1 LNFEKLDMRTHTTT
15 AALRGTTFRKAL
27 RAGFLA
33 FSLVLSAS
41 TAFSQAVGDYQ
52 TAGTVAGSWT
62 TLSFWQR
69 WNGSSWQTPTVDEG
83 YPGEKAT
90 PSNVTI
96 RNNRQV
102 TLNVSPANPIGNLT
116 FASSTANTYLTFSG
130 TNSLTV
136 NGSVTLSEPTSNNR
150 SCYVN
155 VANGSLTAG
164 SVTMPNTARDTR
176 DCYLQLDTGT
186 VTVGNVTMEGSNLRN
201 YILFSG
207 GGTVN
212 VQGTITGGGITSNAG
227 GGAGAPTSGTVN
239 YNSSSSQSIGA
250 YTYYNLTSSGG
261 GTKTLSGNVTVNN
274 ILNLSSGNISLGSSN
289 YNLTLASGGSVTGSF
304 DANHMIV
311 CDGTGSF
318 IKQGTAASNF
328 VMVYPVGTG
337 ARYTPFEITSLTAT
351 VTGTG
356 SVSVRAVAGT
366 ASGPPSANSTD
377 LQKYW
382 IVGTTN
388 LTVSSA
394 DLEMTYID
402 PDEVGT
408 GGDQSSYVP
417 HVYSGGSWIMPSG
430 GSGGGINPMTVMGSS
445 ILAGHWTAREAPIT
459 YYSYQSGD
467 WGTALTWTTDP
478 SGTLSV
484 NPAVPGALDRVV
496 ILNGRTVNTSVAR
509 TVLSLQINEG
519 GKLDIGSTTGHNFGD
534 VRGKGL
540 LRLST
545 ATFPG
550 GIFNDFVS
558 PDGGTVEYYN
568 LNNTNISTAQLEYN
582 NLIISNY
589 TATNNSVYLNNLTNP
604 TNYTINGNFSIVANG
619 SGSLTFFIGSSTA
632 SDNLINLTIYGNL
645 SVNSN
650 CNIRVSNFATGHAIP
665 NPNGTPLPA
674 YPIHSIYL
682 YGDLINNGSIRFTGL
697 TSPVVN
703 NYYTLTTTSYGGVNY
718 GAVQV
723 YFRGSSNNVA
733 QLNGTTDFYRLIVE
747 KGVDQT
753 YTLEINASNT
763 SNFALYGPN
772 NQGNNAFNG
781 GPDGYG
787 FGVYYKAL
795 FLHYGTLKL
804 NNNINIPSLT
814 EGGQDFNLIPT
825 ACLWVNGA
833 NVSTTVTGVNGTG
846 YQAATLYGKLRI
858 SAGTF
863 STGDAAGLVLGTLGT
878 PYIMVEGTGTLDASQ
893 VWAAVGGGNIITY
906 YQTGGTVNIRL
917 QGENHAGPM
926 LGLNDPSNVFIM
938 TGGTLNFTDVTFIGG
953 GTCTQIMDLRSNSN
967 NFNVGGDATV
977 NFNLP
982 SGYTYTVNTTVP
994 FNNLNITR
1002 RTGAGT
1008 VTIQFLNT
1016 SSTNV
1021 TVMNNLLV
1029 SDNTVLDLATNNLNL
1044 TVGGNFTLNANATY
1058 SPGTNTTTFN
1068 GLAGQVFANNGTITS
1083 GLYNMT
1089 VTNRSNTNISQNL
1102 TIRNNLAID
1111 ESCFLQD
1118 MGRTINVG
1126 GSITNSG
1133 THISQASGSI
1143 TLTGNTAQT
1152 IGGNGNG
1159 AFGNLNINK
1168 TGGSVTMAAN
1178 QRINGNLRLASN
1190 YILDIG
1196 TYKLTFSSTS
1206 NIYDALTGTGTAF
1219 SGTKMIRTA
1228 GNMSDG
1234 GVSKEFGSTSPFLF
1248 PLGTANDYTPAT
1260 IQFSSAPSTWGTVN
1274 IKPVARYQNYVT
1286 SSNSLDYYWKV
1297 TSTGFSGLPANSI
1310 SHTYRYVDSDIRGTE
1325 ANYIPGV
1332 YRPYSWTYI
1341 NDIAQVVD
1349 ANNEIRF
1356 WNISNVDGDY
1366 TAGELSAFGTVKVF
1380 YSRQNGNWEDVNT
1393 WSSVSVGGPVDGA
1406 LPGASNPV
1414 VIGDGNT
1421 LNHTVTIT
1429 TNNKTTGGLE
1439 IRSGSVL
1446 DIGTTTGH
1454 NFGALPDSKILGTGK
1469 IRISSSVA
1477 TATFPAGDFGNFLSS
1492 GGGTVEYY
1500 TTGTTNFTL
1509 PTTKTSYN
1517 NLIISPASAQT
1528 ITFPNISLR
1537 IYDDLLI
1544 SGTGTG
1550 VAQFNSAAAQ
1560 TLTVDSNLIVNGG
1573 ILRFMNNN
1581 NAQTVN
1587 VNGDVN
1593 IASGATFDVSI
1604 STNATNILNIYGN
1617 LNNNGTFDMYGSNT
1631 ARVTNVYFKGNVN
1644 RVISGTGIN
1653 EFNYLYVD
1661 KGSSRNTILNVT
1673 ANNLTLQGTGTALIL
1688 NNGTFRISNSSLN
1701 MTLSST
1707 TAFTVPST
1715 AALSA
1720 YDGTVNIGTTNNAG
1734 DLILNGRLEII
1745 NNGKVNIGQ
1754 LGQTY
1759 NNDIEYASGGNPE
1772 IIVADNGYLFV
1783 NGQVRRSL
1791 TISSGSLNYSQS
1803 GNSTVIIDGQAVS
1816 NTRAMFEI
1824 LNDGTFNMSGGTL
1837 TISRNFNNA
1846 SYNELYINPATYSV
1860 TGGTVRLGS
1869 AAAASGSSFN
1879 FVSLAPLWNLIID
1892 AKTTTKIANLRVSS
1906 LNILNNL
1913 TIEDNSEFHANGFD
1927 VTIGGNLANNNLN
1940 SASGISNGGYQ
1951 PGSLTQTTTFNGA
1964 SAQTLTGNGANLTNF
1979 GNLVV
1984 NKTDTLNLASNSN
1997 VRVNNNFSLISG
2009 TLNDGGNNITIIGD
2023 IYNSAVHTSPLSTG
2037 GIILNGSSKQEISG
2051 NGNGTFGNV
2060 QINNSVGINLVDNST
2075 INGVLTFTVGNL
2087 YIDDYLLTL
2096 GQNASIGG
2104 TPNVNSMILL
2114 NGVISDQG
2122 VKKLYPSGAY
2132 DFTFPIGVS
2141 GKYTPAR
2148 FNVTSN
2154 GAAGNI
2160 IIRPINYKHPALSGG
2175 GTSNRLDYY
2184 WFVTS
2189 GGFSNPV
2196 VEHTYYYDDV
2206 DIKGNENTYV
2216 AGRFIGNTW
2225 TPTYL
2230 SSDNTINAP
2239 LNTINILPSG
2249 GVGYIDGEYTAGD
2262 APNFVNLPVYYSR
2275 NATLGGNWTDPNAW
2289 TLNSDGSG
2297 GPAPSY
2303 PQGNPVVILSGHT
2316 ITMDANTQNA
2326 YSVTINGTLKIG
2338 TTLYHNLGHIK
2349 GGGTLQITSTT
2360 PSTDGVFVFPGGEF
2374 DDFMNNATS
2383 TIELT
2388 NNTATPAYLPLK
2400 PGNDYKPYQ
2409 HVIFSGSGIKYVSAD
2424 DLKVLGNL
2432 IIRGGTL
2439 DDTKFNKNITV
2450 LGNWIDSTTTASG
2463 GFVPGLG
2470 TVFFKGTAAQTMK
2483 VVNATTTEQ
2492 YYNLS
2497 VNNSAE
2503 LTISGNGQA
2512 AVGQYLYL
2520 TNGVITTNATN
2531 LLTLTNSSTSVV
2543 VGGSSSSFV
2552 NGPLRKNILSN
2563 SSFNFPVGDTSRY
2576 GNVYVSSTST
2586 GGYYIAQ
2593 YYNHNP
2599 GNDGMDPNSK
2609 INPVDAVSNTE
2620 YWRIN
2625 GPTGATANVRIRWDS
2640 QSGIIPPDAGSRTKL
2655 RIVEWNGSA
2664 WENRGNVINDGGVN
2678 SGTIQTSAV
2687 VAINGDHYFTIGV
2700 ESLPTATI
2708 TSGNSSICDDG
2719 SSTNISIDLT
2729 GVAPWSIKY
2738 KVNGANE
2745 TTVNNIAV
2753 SPYMLVVSNAIE
2765 PLASGGPG
2773 NYVFNISYV
2782 RDATGSTGVRD
2793 FTKTVTITLN
2803 ESPNPVVTGN
2813 TTVAISEAGV
2823 AYQSGTGNISGH
2835 TYYWEVSSG
2844 ASITSGQGTYRILVT
2859 WPSSSG
2865 TGWVKLTETVTTG
2878 GCSKFNQLS
2887 VQITDIPSPHVTG
2900 PTPVCN
2906 GITATYST
2914 PHVGTHTYQWS
2925 LPDGGGSII
2934 GSSILNS
2941 VDVQWNSTGIF
2952 RVKVIETGSESK
2964 EDYMEVTVN
2973 PLPLNTFTVSDPSI
2987 CYGSTANIIVYA
2999 TSPGLSFQLRNNTDN
3014 SNVGSPVSSGPGGD
3028 VTINVSP
3035 VSTTVYNILATNEYG
3050 CSQQLTDLSTV
3061 SVKERPTASIA
3072 VDGGFNPIC
3081 DGDNTQM
3088 TITLSGGT
3096 SPYSFSITDGSH
3108 TDSITGATSLPY
3120 TYSPTTFP
3128 IWTGPGSNNTY
3139 TYSIPTVTSANGCTN
3154 SGSNSVDVTVY
3165 KVPETGPEYH
3175 IPNNMGF

>member
-1 LNFEKLDMRTHTTT
+1 MIGIRFKIYFTELKKILTVIF
-15 AALRGTTFRKAL
+15 
-27 RAGFLA
+27 FL
-33 FSLVLSAS
+33 FISVLSIFAQK
-41 TAFSQAVGDYQ
+41 TWDGG
-52 TAGTVAGSWT
+52 AGTNNWGDPNN
-62 TLSFWQR
+62 
-69 WNGSSWQTPTVDEG
+69 WNPNGVPVPTD
-83 YPGEKAT
+83 
-90 PSNVTI
+90 NVTI
-96 RNNRQV
+96 NAGSDLTINVNVTAVCNSLILNQGTRNI
-102 TLNVSPANPIGNLT
+102 TLNIT
-116 FASSTANTYLTFSG
+116 SS
-130 TNSLTV
+130 NSLTV
-136 NGSVTLSEPTSNNR
+136 TNSITMNAPTGGTRNTTLGIGSGTVTCSSLTSNNSENNNR
-150 SCYVN
+150 DN
-155 VANGSLTAG
+155 VITISTGTLNVTGNLSMGNNANQNAITFSSNGVINVSGNLTTGTLTA
-164 SVTMPNTARDTR
+164 NA
-176 DCYLQLDTGT
+176 GT
-186 VTVGNVTMEGSNLRN
+186 IN
-201 YILFSG
+201 I
-207 GGTVN
+207 GGTFSP
-212 VQGTITGGGITSNAG
+212 TIFTANTS
-227 GGAGAPTSGTVN
+227 TVN
-239 YNSSSSQSIGA
+239 YNSSSAQSIGA

-261 GTKTLSGNVTVNN
+261 GTKILSGNVTVNN
-274 ILNLSSGNISLGSSN
+274 ILNLSSGNISLGSSSS
-289 YNLTLASGGSVTGSF
+289 NLTVAATGSITGSF
-304 DANHMIV
+304 DNTHMID
-311 CDGTGSF
+311 CDGAPGSLV
-318 IKQGTAASNF
+318 KQGTAASNF

-366 ASGPPSANSTD
+366 ATGPPAANSTD

-394 DLEMTYID
+394 DLKMTYIN

-408 GGDQSSYVP
+408 GGKQSTYSPYVNTGSSWSKP
-417 HVYSGGSWIMPSG
+417 ATTSLGGE
-430 GSGGGINPMTVMGSS
+430 NPMTVTGSTV
-445 ILAGHWTAREAPIT
+445 LAGQWTAREAPIT

-484 NPAVPGALDRVV
+484 GSAVPGAFDRVV
-496 ILNGRTVNTSVAR
+496 ILNGRTVTTSVAR

-519 GKLDIGSTTGHNFGD
+519 GKLDIGSTTGHQFGD

-540 LRLST
+540 LRLSS
-545 ATFPG
+545 ATFPDG
-550 GIFNDFVS
+550 SFNDFVS

-568 LNNTNISTAQLEYN
+568 LNNTNISTTRLEYN

-589 TATNNSVYLNNLTNP
+589 TATNNSVYLNNPTNP

-619 SGSLTFFIGSSTA
+619 SGSLTFYIGSSTA

-697 TSPVVN
+697 PSPVVN
-703 NYYTLTTTSYGGVNY
+703 NYYTLNTTSYGGVNY

-772 NQGNNAFNG
+772 NQGNNTFNG

-906 YQTGGTVNIRL
+906 YQTGGTVNLRL

-938 TGGTLNFTDVTFIGG
+938 TGGTLNFTNVAFADAT
-953 GTCTQIMDLRSNSN
+953 TCTQIMDLRSNSN

-1248 PLGTANDYTPAT
+1248 PLGTASDYTPAT

-1414 VIGDGNT
+1414 VIGNGST
-1421 LNHTVTIT
+1421 LNHTVTIAA
-1429 TNNKTTGGLE
+1429 NNKTTGGLE
-1439 IRSGSVL
+1439 IRTGSVL

-1550 VAQFNSAAAQ
+1550 VAQLNSAAAQ
-1560 TLTVDSNLIVNGG
+1560 TLTIDSNLIVNGG

-1593 IASGATFDVSI
+1593 IASGATFDVST

-1631 ARVTNVYFKGNVN
+1631 ARVTNVYFKGDDN
-1644 RVISGTGIN
+1644 RVISGTGTN

-1688 NNGTFRISNSSLN
+1688 NNGTFRVSNSSLN
-1701 MTLSST
+1701 MTLSSSS
-1707 TAFTVPST
+1707 AFTVPST

-1754 LGQTY
+1754 SGQNY

-1783 NGQVRRSL
+1783 NGQIRRSL
-1791 TISSGSLNYSQS
+1791 TISSGSLNYTQS
-1803 GNSTVIIDGQAVS
+1803 GNSTVIIDGRSAS

-1824 LNDGTFNMSGGTL
+1824 LNDGSFNMSGGTL

-1846 SYNELYINPATYSV
+1846 SYNELYINPASYSI

-1869 AAAASGSSFN
+1869 SVAATGSSFN
-1879 FVSLAPLWNLIID
+1879 FVSLAPLWNLAID
-1892 AKTTTKIANLRVSS
+1892 ATTTTKIANLRVSS
-1906 LNILNNL
+1906 LNVLNNL
-1913 TIEDNSEFHANGFD
+1913 TIEGNSEFHANGFD

-1940 SASGISNGGYQ
+1940 SSSGISIGGYQ
-1951 PGSLTQTTTFNGA
+1951 PGSLTQTTTFNG
-1964 SAQTLTGNGANLTNF
+1964 SSNQSLTGNGANLTNF
-1979 GNLVV
+1979 GNLVI
-1984 NKTDTLNLASNSN
+1984 NKTGTLNLSSNSN
-1997 VRVNNNFSLISG
+1997 IRVNGDFSLISG
-2009 TLNDGGNNITIIGD
+2009 TLNDGGSNITIIGD
-2023 IYNSAVHTSPLSTG
+2023 IYNSAVHASPFSTG
-2037 GIILNGSSKQEISG
+2037 GIILNGSSKQQISG

-2060 QINNSVGINLVDNST
+2060 QINNSVGVNMIDNST
-2075 INGVLTFTVGNL
+2075 INGVLTFTSGNL

-2104 TPNVNSMILL
+2104 SPNVNCMILL

-2122 VKKLYPSGAY
+2122 VKKLYPSGAS

-2154 GAAGNI
+2154 SAVGSI
-2160 IIRPINYKHPALSGG
+2160 TVRPTNYKHPALNGG
-2175 GTSNRLDYY
+2175 GTSNYLSYY

-2189 GGFSNPV
+2189 TGFSNPV
-2196 VEHTYYYDDV
+2196 VTHTYTYEDV
-2206 DIKGNENTYV
+2206 DINGVENTYV
-2216 AGRFIGNTW
+2216 AGRFINNSW
-2225 TPTYL
+2225 TPLYT
-2230 SSDNTINAP
+2230 SSDNTINAS

-2249 GVGYIDGEYTAGD
+2249 GVNYIDGEYTAGD

-2275 NATLGGNWTDPNAW
+2275 NLTLGGNWTNKNSW
-2289 TLNSDGSG
+2289 TLNADGSG
-2297 GPAPSY
+2297 GPAPDY
-2303 PQGNPVVILSGHT
+2303 PKGNPVVILSGHT
-2316 ITMDANTQNA
+2316 ITMNADTQKV

-2374 DDFMNNATS
+2374 DDFMNNSSS

-2432 IIRGGTL
+2432 IIRGGGTL
-2439 DDTKFNKNITV
+2439 DDTKYNKNITII
-2450 LGNWIDSTTTASG
+2450 GNWIDSTTTASG

-2470 TVFFKGTAAQTMK
+2470 TVFFNGTAAQTMK

-2497 VNNSAE
+2497 VNNSAG

-2552 NGPLRKNILSN
+2552 NGPLRKNILSG
-2563 SSFNFPVGDTSRY
+2563 SSFNFPVGDASRY

-2599 GNDGMDPNSK
+2599 GIDGMDPNSK

-2655 RIVEWNGSA
+2655 RIVEWTVSG
-2664 WENRGNVINDGGVN
+2664 WTNRGNVINDGGVN

-2708 TSGNSSICDDG
+2708 TSGNSSICNDG

-2753 SPYMLVVSNAIE
+2753 SPYTLVVSNAIE

-2999 TSPGLSFQLRNNTDN
+2999 TSPGLSLQLRNNTDN

-3035 VSTTVYNILATNEYG
+3035 ASTTVYNILATNEYG

-3061 SVKERPTASIA
+3061 TVYPLP
-3072 VDGGFNPIC
+3072 VP
-3081 DGDNTQM
+3081 
-3088 TITLSGGT
+3088 TLSGST
-3096 SPYSFSITDGSH
+3096 SLCQYSETVYTTEAGMSNYIWTVTKIDPTSDYQITSGGGLNNNSIT
-3108 TDSITGATSLPY
+3108 IK
-3120 TYSPTTFP
+3120 
-3128 IWTGPGSNNTY
+3128 WTGYQRHSVSVSY
-3139 TYSIPTVTSANGCTN
+3139 TNGNGCTPVSPVVLN
-3154 SGSNSVDVTVY
+3154 VNVSKSPYNDAI
-3165 KVPETGPEYH
+3165 YH
-3175 IPNNMGF
+3175 LPNK

>member
-1 LNFEKLDMRTHTTT
+1 MVGIYIKNHNILIV
-15 AALRGTTFRKAL
+15 KAL
-27 RAGFLA
+27 ALISIMLCLSLQGFAQKTWDGGAGT
-33 FSLVLSAS
+33 SNW
-41 TAFSQAVGDYQ
+41 GDANNWNPNGVP
-52 TAGTVAGSWT
+52 TAGQS
-62 TLSFWQR
+62 
-69 WNGSSWQTPTVDEG
+69 
-83 YPGEKAT
+83 
-90 PSNVTI
+90 VTI
-96 RNNRQV
+96 GPGYNITVN
-102 TLNVSPANPIGNLT
+102 GNYSC
-116 FASSTANTYLTFSG
+116 ASITFSG
-130 TNSLTV
+130 TSATNSTLTV
-136 NGSVTLSEPTSNNR
+136 NSGCTL
-150 SCYVN
+150 
-155 VANGSLTAG
+155 
-164 SVTMPNTARDTR
+164 
-176 DCYLQLDTGT
+176 T
-186 VTVGNVTMEGSNLRN
+186 VSGNVVLNGAAGNNTLCA
-201 YILFSG
+201 IAG
-207 GGTVN
+207 GGTLSCSSIIVAPN
-212 VQGTITGGGITSNAG
+212 DPGPSGNRTYTITSTIDSLIISNNVNINSWRGRNNSRLGNSSFIITSGNVIVGGSIVTFNENANN
-227 GGAGAPTSGTVN
+227 TSTFTLD
-239 YNSSSSQSIGA
+239 NSSPVLILNGSTPFNISTTGTSTITLNGTGANVIYNNGAQSIGA
-250 YTYYNLTSSGG
+250 YTYYNLTASGG

-274 ILNLSSGNISLGSSN
+274 ILNLSSGNISLGSSGS
-289 YNLTLASGGSVTGSF
+289 NLTIASNGSITGSF
-304 DANHMIV
+304 DNTHMIV
-311 CDGTGSF
+311 CDGTGSLV
-318 IKQGTAASNF
+318 KQGTAASNF
-328 VMVYPVGTG
+328 VMIYPVGTG
-337 ARYTPFEITSLTAT
+337 THYTPFEITSLTAT

-356 SVSVRAVAGT
+356 SVSVSAEAGT
-366 ASGPPSANSTD
+366 ATGPPSANSTD

-382 IVGTTN
+382 IVSTNN
-388 LTVSSA
+388 LTVSGT
-394 DLEMTYID
+394 DLKMTYIN

-417 HVYSGGSWIMPSG
+417 HVYSNGSWIMPSG

-445 ILAGHWTAREAPIT
+445 ILAGQWTAREAPIT

-496 ILNGRTVNTSVAR
+496 ILNGRTVTTSVAR

-519 GKLDIGSTTGHNFGD
+519 GKLDIGATTGHHFGD

-550 GIFNDFVS
+550 GSFTDFVS
-558 PDGGTVEYYN
+558 AEGGTVEYYN
-568 LNNTNISTAQLEYN
+568 LNTNISTSQMVYN

-589 TATNNSVYLNNLTNP
+589 TASNNSVYLNNTTNP
-604 TNYTINGNFSIVANG
+604 TNYTINGNFTIIANG
-619 SGSLTFFIGSSTA
+619 SGSLTFYIGSATA

-650 CNIRVSNFATGHAIP
+650 CNIRVSNFASGHAIP
-665 NPNGTPLPA
+665 NPNSTPLPA
-674 YPIHSIYL
+674 YPVHSIYL

-697 TSPVVN
+697 PSPVIN
-703 NYYTLTTTSYGGVNY
+703 GYYTLTTTRYNGVNY

-753 YTLEINASNT
+753 YTLEINSSNT

-772 NQGNNAFNG
+772 NQGQNTFDG

-787 FGVYYKAL
+787 YGVYYKAL

-804 NNNINIPSLT
+804 NNNINIPSLS
-814 EGGQDFNLIPT
+814 EGGQDFNLLPT
-825 ACLWVNGA
+825 AGLWINGA
-833 NVSTTVTGVNGTG
+833 NVSTTLTGINGTG

-858 SAGTF
+858 SAGSF
-863 STGDAAGLVLGTLGT
+863 STGDAAGIVLGTLGT
-878 PYIMVEGTGTLDASQ
+878 PFIMVEGTGTLDVSQ
-893 VWAAVGGGNIITY
+893 AWAAVGGGNIITY

-917 QGENHAGPM
+917 QGENHDGPM

-938 TGGTLNFTDVTFIGG
+938 TGGTLNFTNVTFIGG

-1002 RTGAGT
+1002 RTGTGT

-1021 TVMNNLLV
+1021 TVKNNLLV
-1029 SDNTVLDLATNNLNL
+1029 GDTTVLDLATNTLNL
-1044 TVGGNFTLNANATY
+1044 SVGGNFTLNTYATY

-1068 GLAGQVFANNGTITS
+1068 GFAGQVFTNNGTITS
-1083 GLYNMT
+1083 GLYNMA

-1102 TIRNNLAID
+1102 TVRNNLAID
-1111 ESCFLQD
+1111 DSCFLQD
-1118 MGRTINVG
+1118 MGRTISVG

-1152 IGGNGNG
+1152 IGGDGNG

-1190 YILDIG
+1190 YILDISA
-1196 TYKLTFSSTS
+1196 YKLTFSSAS

-1248 PLGTANDYTPAT
+1248 PIGTASDYTPAT

-1297 TSTGFSGLPANSI
+1297 TSTGFSGVPANSV
-1310 SHTYRYVDSDIRGTE
+1310 SHTYRYVTADIRGTE

-1349 ANNEIRF
+1349 ASNEIRF
-1356 WNISNVDGDY
+1356 WNISDVDGDY
-1366 TAGELSAFGTVKVF
+1366 TAGEISAFGTVKVF

-1429 TNNKTTGGLE
+1429 ANNKTTGGLE

-1454 NFGALPDSKILGTGK
+1454 NFGALPDSKVLGTGK
-1469 IRISSSVA
+1469 IRISSSA
-1477 TATFPAGDFGNFLSS
+1477 GTATFPAGDFGNFLSS

-1509 PTTKTSYN
+1509 PTSKTSYN
-1517 NLIISPASAQT
+1517 NLIISPANAQT
-1528 ITFPNISLR
+1528 ITFPNINLR
-1537 IYDDLLI
+1537 IYDDLQI

-1550 VAQFNSAAAQ
+1550 VARLNSAAAQ

-1587 VNGDVN
+1587 VNGDIN
-1593 IASGATFDVSI
+1593 IASGDTFDVST
-1604 STNATNILNIYGN
+1604 SSNATNILNIYGN
-1617 LNNNGTFDMYGSNT
+1617 LNNNGIFDMYGSNT
-1631 ARVTNVYFKGNVN
+1631 ARVTNVYFKGDENK
-1644 RVISGTGIN
+1644 VISGTGTN

-1673 ANNLTLQGTGTALIL
+1673 ANNLTLQGAGTALIL
-1688 NNGTFRISNSSLN
+1688 NNGTFRVSNSNLN
-1701 MTLSST
+1701 MTLST
-1707 TAFTVPST
+1707 TGAFTVPST
-1715 AALSA
+1715 ASLSA

-1754 LGQTY
+1754 SGQNL

-1783 NGQVRRSL
+1783 NGQIRRSL

-1803 GNSTVIIDGQAVS
+1803 GNSTVIIDGRAAS

-1824 LNDGTFNMSGGTL
+1824 LNDGIFNMSGGTL

-1846 SYNELYINPATYSV
+1846 SYNELYINPASYAV

-1892 AKTTTKIANLRVSS
+1892 ATTTTKIANLRVSS
-1906 LNILNNL
+1906 LNVLNNL
-1913 TIEDNSEFHANGFD
+1913 TIEGNSEFHANSFD
-1927 VTIGGNLANNNLN
+1927 VNIGGNLVNNNLN
-1940 SASGISNGGYQ
+1940 SGSGISNGGYQ
-1951 PGSLTQTTTFNGA
+1951 PGSLTQTTTFNG
-1964 SAQTLTGNGANLTNF
+1964 SSNQSITGNGANLTNF
-1979 GNLVV
+1979 GNLVI
-1984 NKTDTLNLASNSN
+1984 NKTGTLNLASNSN

-2023 IYNSAVHTSPLSTG
+2023 IYNSSDHTSPLSTG
-2037 GIILNGSSKQEISG
+2037 GIILNGSSKQQISG

-2060 QINNSVGINLVDNST
+2060 QINNSVGVNMVDNST

-2104 TPNVNSMILL
+2104 TPNVNCMILL

-2132 DFTFPIGVS
+2132 DFTFPVGVS

-2160 IIRPINYKHPALSGG
+2160 TVRPINSKHSALIGG
-2175 GTSNRLDYY
+2175 GTSNYLSYY

-2189 GGFSNPV
+2189 SGFSNPV
-2196 VEHTYYYDDV
+2196 VEHTYYYDDGDV
-2206 DIKGNENTYV
+2206 QGDENTYV
-2216 AGRFIGNTW
+2216 AGRFFENTW

-2230 SSDNTINAP
+2230 SSDNTINAS

-2249 GVGYIDGEYTAGD
+2249 GVNYIDGEYTAGD
-2262 APNFVNLPVYYSR
+2262 APNFVNLPIYYSR

-2289 TLNSDGSG
+2289 TLSSDGSG

-2316 ITMDANTQNA
+2316 ITMNSNSQNV

-2338 TTLYHNLGHIK
+2338 TTLYHNLGHIR

-2360 PSTDGVFVFPGGEF
+2360 PGTDGVFVFPGGEF
-2374 DDFMNNATS
+2374 DDFMNNTSS

-2432 IIRGGTL
+2432 IINGGTL
-2439 DDTKFNKNITV
+2439 DNTKYNKNITV
-2450 LGNWIDSTTTASG
+2450 LGSWTDNITTASG
-2463 GFVPGLG
+2463 GFVPGTG
-2470 TVFFKGTAAQTMK
+2470 TVYFSGTAAQTMT
-2483 VVNATTTEQ
+2483 VTNGSTTEQ

-2497 VNNSAE
+2497 INNPAG
-2503 LTISGNGQA
+2503 LTINGGGQV

-2531 LLTLTNSSTSVV
+2531 LLTLTNTSTSAV
-2543 VGGSSSSFV
+2543 VGGGSASFV
-2552 NGPLRKNILSN
+2552 NGPLRKNILSS
-2563 SSFNFPVGDTSRY
+2563 SSFNFPVGDALRY
-2576 GNVYVSSTST
+2576 GNVYISPVST
-2586 GGYYIAQ
+2586 GGYYTAQ

-2599 GNDGMDPNSK
+2599 ANEGMDPGSK
-2609 INPVDAVSNTE
+2609 INPIDVVSNTE

-2625 GPTGATANVRIRWDS
+2625 GPAGATANVRIRWDS
-2640 QSGIIPPDAGSRTKL
+2640 ESGIIPPDAGSRTKL

-2664 WENRGNVINDGGVN
+2664 WENRGNVINDGGVS

-2687 VAINGDHYFTIGV
+2687 VAINGNHYFTIGV

-2719 SSTNISIDLT
+2719 SSTSISIDLT

-2765 PLASGGPG
+2765 PLASGSPG
-2773 NYVFNISYV
+2773 NYVFNVSYV

-2793 FTKTVTITLN
+2793 FTKTATVTLN

-2813 TTVAISEAGV
+2813 TTAAINENNVIYSTPNV
-2823 AYQSGTGNISGH
+2823 SGH
-2835 TYYWEVSSG
+2835 TYLWSYSG
-2844 ASITSGQGTYRILVT
+2844 PSGTTHNGVLTNNTLNMHWGSVA
-2859 WPSSSG
+2859 G
-2865 TGWVKLTETVTTG
+2865 TGWVRVTETATTG
-2878 GCSKFNQLS
+2878 GCSTTTDYYY
-2887 VQITDIPSPHVTG
+2887 VTITDIPSPHVTG

-2906 GITATYST
+2906 QVTATYST
-2914 PHVGTHTYQWS
+2914 PHVGSHTYSWS
-2925 LPDGGGSII
+2925 LPLGGGSII
-2934 GSSILNS
+2934 GSSTLNS
-2941 VDVQWNSTGIF
+2941 VDVQWTSTGTF
-2952 RVKVIETGSESK
+2952 ELKVQETGSVPQSNSI
-2964 EDYMEVTVN
+2964 MVTVN
-2973 PLPLNTFTVSDPSI
+2973 PLPSNTFTVGDPSI
-2987 CYGSTANIIVYA
+2987 CYGNTASILVSG
-2999 TSPGLSFQLRNNTDN
+2999 TSPGLSLQLRNNTDN

-3028 VTINVSP
+3028 VTINASP
-3035 VSTTVYNILATNEYG
+3035 TSTTVYNILATNEYG
-3050 CSQQLTDLSTV
+3050 CSMQLNDLSTV
-3061 SVKERPTASIA
+3061 TVYSLPVPSMTGGDLLCQNMVVVYTTEAGMSNYIWTVNKIDATSDYQITA
-3072 VDGGFNPIC
+3072 
-3081 DGDNTQM
+3081 
-3088 TITLSGGT
+3088 GGT
-3096 SPYSFSITDGSH
+3096 VNDNSIT
-3108 TDSITGATSLPY
+3108 IK
-3120 TYSPTTFP
+3120 
-3128 IWTGPGSNNTY
+3128 WTGYQRHSVSVSY
-3139 TYSIPTVTSANGCTN
+3139 TNGNGCTPVSPTVFN
-3154 SGSNSVDVTVY
+3154 VLVY

-3175 IPNNMGF
+3175 IPNNMGL